1 MKSLNIKSIMA
12 SAILVLILCSASTLL
27 AQESPGS
34 DSWKFFGEL
43 YFMGASIG
51 GKSATGSKIDLDFD
65 DIISDVSFAFMGTA
79 GVSKGKWSLGAD
91 LMNFTDKTDAFL
103 MGENTYKLVMPAN
116 VPAKDFWSL
125 TIYDAETR

>member
-1 MKSLNIKSIMA
+1 
-12 SAILVLILCSASTLL
+12 
-27 AQESPGS
+27 
-34 DSWKFFGEL
+34 
-43 YFMGASIG
+43 
-51 GKSATGSKIDLDFD
+51 
-65 DIISDVSFAFMGTA
+65 MGTA

-91 LMNFTDKTDAFL
+91 LMDFTDKTDAFL

>member
-91 LMNFTDKTDAFL
+91 LMDFTDKTDAFL
-103 MGENTYKLVMPAN
+103 MGENTYKL
-116 VPAKDFWSL
+116 
-125 TIYDAETR
+125 